1 MTAMA
6 LPSRRVVHAGT
17 DRSQAIQGWVL
28 AMPAAMLLAVLVIA
42 PLLIVFGMSFTDY
55 SLAASHWAF
64 IGLDNYTEI
73 FRDRRAF
80 GAVLHTAAYIAIT
93 VPLSVGLGLVLALLI
108 QQRRTLRNVYE
119 VVFFLPATSTFIAM
133 AIVWQFLLH
142 GRIGPINDWL
152 VALGL
157 GRVDFLTDPTTA
169 LATLA
174 VIGAW
179 QLVGQTT
186 ILTLAGLASVP
197 TDIYEAAELDGMTR
211 GWDRF
216 LRVTMP
222 MLAPTLLFVTV
233 TTTITAFQ
241 VFDSVAALTQG
252 GPAGS
257 TETLLYKI
265 YLEAYQYT
273 NMGYAAAL
281 SVLFL
286 VFIVVFS
293 MIQILFADKRIHY

>member
-1 MTAMA
+1 MTAA
-6 LPSRRVVHAGT
+6 SLPSSRAMRTEA
-17 DRSQAIQGWVL
+17 DRFQAVQGWTL
-28 AMPAAMLLAVLVIA
+28 AMPAAMLLAVLVVA
-42 PLLIVFGMSFTDY
+42 PLLIVFGLSFTDY

-64 IGLDNYTEI
+64 IGLDNYGEI

-80 GAVLHTAAYIAIT
+80 GSVLHTAAYVAIT
-93 VPLSVGLGLVLALLI
+93 VPLSVGLGLILALLI
-108 QQRRTLRNVYE
+108 QQRRMLRHVYE
-119 VVFFLPATSTFIAM
+119 IVFFLPATSTFIAM

-152 VALGL
+152 VAIGL
-157 GRVDFLTDPTTA
+157 NRIDFLTDPATA

-197 TDIYEAAELDGMTR
+197 ADIYDAAELDGMAR

-216 LRVTMP
+216 LRITMP

-265 YLEAYQYT
+265 YLEAYQYS
-273 NMGYAAAL
+273 NMGYASAL
-281 SVLFL
+281 SVLFMA
-286 VFIVVFS
+286 FIVIFS